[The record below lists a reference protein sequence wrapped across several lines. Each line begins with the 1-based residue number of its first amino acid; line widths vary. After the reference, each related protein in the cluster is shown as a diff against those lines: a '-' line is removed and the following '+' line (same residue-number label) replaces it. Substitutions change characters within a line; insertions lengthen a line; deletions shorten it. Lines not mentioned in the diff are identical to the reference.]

1 MKIDIFEPIIIFD
14 LGLLYE
20 WDMNLPKKIKVSFV
34 NVQFGTKKHHISGP
48 FTLPPGLETWLYHES
63 NNLLEQHCLKPDDQS
78 VHIKY
83 QQLFARLNS
92 FYEWTESKLGMI
104 SSGCRI
110 SELIPINKRSYHHR
124 SWLICW
130 WTFSKTQSNRFQLN
144 AIKKKTTPFFAKPLH
159 YGLVIEFINK
169 NPRKI

>member
-1 MKIDIFEPIIIFD
+1 MSIVDVYFRI
-14 LGLLYE
+14 
-20 WDMNLPKKIKVSFV
+20 KKL
-34 NVQFGTKKHHISGP
+34 HISGR
-48 FTLPPGLETWLYHES
+48 FTLSPVLESWLYHES
-63 NNLLEQHCLKPDDQS
+63 NNLLVQHCLKPNDQS
-78 VHIKY
+78 VHIKH
-83 QQLFARLNS
+83 QQLFGRLNS

-130 WTFSKTQSNRFQLN
+130 SPYSKTQSNRFQLN